1 MLPCSFPHR
10 KHLGRKNRVFLIK
23 FTGASRERA
32 PATFRESRT
41 LRSRLRARAG
51 SRFASQCHPAYVQL
65 GENKWPAAYPRGYAG
80 TMSNTTTP
88 RPRRILVIGGVAA
101 GMSFA
106 TRMRRRDEH
115 AEIVVFERSGHVS
128 FANCGLAYYL
138 GGVITERAELLLQ
151 TPASLGSR
159 FGLDV
164 RVNHEVTAIDP
175 TEHTITVHSRDD
187 DTTSTEHFD
196 ELVIATG
203 ASAAIPA
210 IAGSERMLVL
220 RNIEDVDA
228 LHTSL
233 GDLDPA
239 TANVVVLGAGY
250 IGVEMAENL
259 AKRGLAVTLIQRP
272 AHILS
277 TLDAEMVSPVE
288 AHLRANGVDLR
299 LGTEAVAVDDS
310 SVQLSDGSSVAA
322 DVVVAAI
329 GVRPDNALA
338 VHAGLATGAGGGIQ
352 VTAGYRTSAPHIYA
366 VGDVAEKVGAI
377 SGEHELVALAGPA
390 NRDGRYL
397 ADTLA
402 GDDVASRPALGT
414 AIVGVFDLTVAS
426 LGSTERALRAAGRD
440 IRVIH
445 THPVSHAGY
454 YPGAQSLSLK
464 LIVDAETDLILG
476 AQAVGKEGVD
486 KRMDVLATATSFG
499 IPASALADLELAYA
513 PQYGS
518 AKDPINHLGYVA
530 KNLRD
535 GLSASI
541 QWHEIDAE
549 LAAGALLVDVRTV
562 AEFERGAI
570 PHAVNIPLD
579 DLRGRLD
586 ELGDRRVIAH
596 CQVGQRGH
604 TAVRIL
610 AQNGFD
616 AVNLDGGY
624 RTWSAATS

>member
-1 MLPCSFPHR
+1 MS
-10 KHLGRKNRVFLIK
+10 
-23 FTGASRERA
+23 T
-32 PATFRESRT
+32 ATTDRT
-41 LRSRLRARAG
+41 
-51 SRFASQCHPAYVQL
+51 
-65 GENKWPAAYPRGYAG
+65 
-80 TMSNTTTP
+80 
-88 RPRRILVIGGVAA
+88 RRILVIGGVAA

-115 AEIVVFERSGHVS
+115 AEIIIFERSGHVS

-138 GGVITERAELLLQ
+138 GGVITERDNLLLQ

-175 TEHTITVHSRDD
+175 SSHTVTVHNGVDN
-187 DTTSTEHFD
+187 TTSTERFD

-203 ASAAIPA
+203 ASATLPAIP
-210 IAGSERMLVL
+210 GSERMLVL

-228 LHTSL
+228 LDASL
-233 GDLDPA
+233 SALDPN

-250 IGVEMAENL
+250 IGIEMAENL
-259 AKRGLAVTLIQRP
+259 AKRGLNVTLVQRP
-272 AHILS
+272 AHVLA
-277 TLDAEMVSPVE
+277 TLDAEMVTPVE
-288 AHLRANGVDLR
+288 AHLRDNGVDLR
-299 LGTEAVAVDDS
+299 LGTEAVAVRDS
-310 SVQLSDGSSVAA
+310 TVQLSDGSSVAA
-322 DVVVAAI
+322 DVVVAAV

-338 VHAGLATGAGGGIQ
+338 VHAGLSVGAAGGIR
-352 VTAGYRTSAPHIYA
+352 VTAGYQTSSPHVYA
-366 VGDVAEKVGAI
+366 IGDVAEKVGAI

-402 GDDVASRPALGT
+402 GDHVHSKPALGT
-414 AIVGVFDLTVAS
+414 AIVGVFDLTAAS
-426 LGSTERALRAAGRD
+426 LGSTERALRAADRN

-454 YPGAQSLSLK
+454 YPGAESLSLK
-464 LIVDAETDLILG
+464 LIVDADTDLILG
-476 AQAVGKEGVD
+476 AQAVGRDGVD
-486 KRMDVLATATSFG
+486 KRMDVLATA
-499 IPASALADLELAYA
+499 ASAGLTASSLADLELAYA

-530 KNLRD
+530 KNVRD
-535 GLSASI
+535 DLSASI

-549 LAAGALLVDVRTV
+549 LASGSLLVDVRTV
-562 AEFERGAI
+562 SEFESGAI

-586 ELGDRRVIAH
+586 ELGSRRVIVH

-610 AQNGFD
+610 AQHGYD

-624 RTWSAATS
+624 RTWAAATAAAPIIETSPQASVPVLS

>member
-1 MLPCSFPHR
+1 MSTSLT
-10 KHLGRKNRVFLIK
+10 GR
-23 FTGASRERA
+23 T
-32 PATFRESRT
+32 
-41 LRSRLRARAG
+41 
-51 SRFASQCHPAYVQL
+51 
-65 GENKWPAAYPRGYAG
+65 
-80 TMSNTTTP
+80 
-88 RPRRILVIGGVAA
+88 RRILVIGGVAA

-115 AEIVVFERSGHVS
+115 AEIIIFERSGHVS

-138 GGVITERAELLLQ
+138 GGVITDRDELLLQ

-164 RVNHEVTAIDP
+164 RVNHNVTSINP
-175 TEHTITVHSRDD
+175 GGHTITVHNHVDNTS
-187 DTTSTEHFD
+187 STECYD

-203 ASAAIPA
+203 ASATRPAIP
-210 IAGSERMLVL
+210 GSERMLSL

-233 GDLDPA
+233 GSLDPT

-259 AKRGLAVTLIQRP
+259 AKRGLKVTLVQRP
-272 AHILS
+272 AHVLG
-277 TLDAEMVSPVE
+277 TLDSEMVTPIE
-288 AHLRANGVDLR
+288 AHLREKGVDLR
-299 LGTEAVAVDDS
+299 LGTEAVAMDDTT
-310 SVQLSDGSSVAA
+310 VQLSDGSSVAA
-322 DVVVAAI
+322 DVVVAAV

-338 VHAGLATGAGGGIQ
+338 VHAGLAVGAAGGIR
-352 VTAGYRTSAPHIYA
+352 VTAGYQTSAPHVYA
-366 VGDVAEKVGAI
+366 VGDVAEKVDAI
-377 SGEHELVALAGPA
+377 SGERGLVALAGPA

-402 GDDVASRPALGT
+402 GDQVHSKPALGT

-426 LGSTERALRAAGRD
+426 LGATERTLRTADRN

-454 YPGAQSLSLK
+454 YPGAESLSLK
-464 LIVDAETDLILG
+464 LIVDADTDLILG
-476 AQAVGKEGVD
+476 AQAVGRDGVD
-486 KRMDVLATATSFG
+486 KRMDVLATAASAGLT
-499 IPASALADLELAYA
+499 ASALADLELAYA

-535 GLSASI
+535 NLSASI

-549 LAAGALLVDVRTV
+549 LAAGSLLVDVRTA
-562 AEFERGAI
+562 AEFGRGAI

-579 DLRGRLD
+579 DLRSRLS
-586 ELGDRRVIAH
+586 ELGDRRVIVH

-610 AQNGFD
+610 SQHGYD

-624 RTWSAATS
+624 RTWAAATA

>member
-1 MLPCSFPHR
+1 MTTS
-10 KHLGRKNRVFLIK
+10 
-23 FTGASRERA
+23 T
-32 PATFRESRT
+32 TDRT
-41 LRSRLRARAG
+41 
-51 SRFASQCHPAYVQL
+51 
-65 GENKWPAAYPRGYAG
+65 
-80 TMSNTTTP
+80 
-88 RPRRILVIGGVAA
+88 RRILVIGGVAA

-115 AEIVVFERSGHVS
+115 AEIIIFERSGHVS

-138 GGVITERAELLLQ
+138 GGVITERDELLLQ

-164 RVNHEVTAIDP
+164 RVNHNVTAISP
-175 TEHTITVHSRDD
+175 SGRTITVHNSVD
-187 DTTSTEHFD
+187 DTTSTERFD

-203 ASAAIPA
+203 ASATLPAIPS
-210 IAGSERMLVL
+210 SERMLVL

-228 LHTSL
+228 LHSSL

-259 AKRGLAVTLIQRP
+259 AKRGLKVTLVQRP
-272 AHILS
+272 AHVLG
-277 TLDAEMVSPVE
+277 TLDSEMVTPVE
-288 AHLRANGVDLR
+288 AHLRENGVDLR
-299 LGTEAVAVDDS
+299 LGTEAVAVHDS
-310 SVQLSDGSSVAA
+310 TVQLSDGSSVAA
-322 DVVVAAI
+322 NVVVAAV
-329 GVRPDNALA
+329 GVRPDNGLA
-338 VHAGLATGAGGGIQ
+338 VHAGLAVGAAGGIR
-352 VTAGYRTSAPHIYA
+352 VTAGYQTSEPHVYA
-366 VGDVAEKVGAI
+366 VGDVAEKLGAI

-402 GDDVASRPALGT
+402 GDEASSRPALGT

-426 LGSTERALRAAGRD
+426 LGSTERALRAAGHN

-454 YPGAQSLSLK
+454 YPGAESLSLK
-464 LIVDAETDLILG
+464 LIVDADTDLILG
-476 AQAVGKEGVD
+476 AQAVGRDGVD
-486 KRMDVLATATSFG
+486 KRMDVLATAVSAGLT
-499 IPASALADLELAYA
+499 ASALADLELAYA

-549 LAAGALLVDVRTV
+549 LAAGTLLVDVRTA
-562 AEFERGAI
+562 AEFGRGAI

-579 DLRGRLD
+579 DLRGRLS
-586 ELGDRRVIAH
+586 EIGDRRVIVH

-610 AQNGFD
+610 AQHGYD

-624 RTWSAATS
+624 RTWSAATA

>member
-1 MLPCSFPHR
+1 
-10 KHLGRKNRVFLIK
+10 
-23 FTGASRERA
+23 
-32 PATFRESRT
+32 
-41 LRSRLRARAG
+41 
-51 SRFASQCHPAYVQL
+51 
-65 GENKWPAAYPRGYAG
+65 
-80 TMSNTTTP
+80 MSTATTP
-88 RPRRILVIGGVAA
+88 RTRRILVVGGVAA

-115 AEIVVFERSGHVS
+115 AEIVIFERSGHVS

-138 GGVITERAELLLQ
+138 GGVITERDALLLQ
-151 TPASLGSR
+151 TPASLGNR

-164 RVNHEVTAIDP
+164 RVNHNVTSVDP
-175 TEHTITVHSRDD
+175 AAHSITVHHSVTN
-187 DTTSTEHFD
+187 TTSTEHFD

-203 ASAAIPA
+203 ASATLPAIP
-210 IAGSERMLVL
+210 GSERMLVL

-233 GDLDPA
+233 GALDPT

-259 AKRGLAVTLIQRP
+259 AKRGLKVTLVQRP
-272 AHILS
+272 AHVLG
-277 TLDAEMVSPVE
+277 TLDAEMVTPVE
-288 AHLRANGVDLR
+288 AHLREHGVDLR
-299 LGTEAVAVDDS
+299 LGTEAIAVDDS
-310 SVQLSDGSSVAA
+310 TVQLSDGSSVAA
-322 DVVVAAI
+322 DVVVAAV
-329 GVRPDNALA
+329 GVRPDNGLA
-338 VHAGLATGAGGGIQ
+338 VHAGLATGAAGGIRINSGFQ
-352 VTAGYRTSAPHIYA
+352 TSEPHIYA

-402 GDDVASRPALGT
+402 GDQVHSKPALGT

-426 LGSTERALRAAGRD
+426 LGSTERTLRAAGRN

-454 YPGAQSLSLK
+454 YPGAESLSLK
-464 LIVDAETDLILG
+464 LIVDADTDIILG
-476 AQAVGKEGVD
+476 AQAVGKDGVD
-486 KRMDVLATATSFG
+486 KRMDVLATAASFG
-499 IPASALADLELAYA
+499 ITASALADLELAYA

-535 GLSASI
+535 NLSASI

-549 LAAGALLVDVRTV
+549 LAAGTLLVDVRTG
-562 AEFERGAI
+562 AEFGRGAI

-586 ELGDRRVIAH
+586 ELDDRRVIVH

-624 RTWSAATS
+624 RTWAAATA

>member
-1 MLPCSFPHR
+1 MS
-10 KHLGRKNRVFLIK
+10 
-23 FTGASRERA
+23 T
-32 PATFRESRT
+32 ATT
-41 LRSRLRARAG
+41 
-51 SRFASQCHPAYVQL
+51 HH
-65 GENKWPAAYPRGYAG
+65 
-80 TMSNTTTP
+80 
-88 RPRRILVIGGVAA
+88 PRRILVIGGVAA

-115 AEIVVFERSGHVS
+115 AEIIIFERSGHVS

-138 GGVITERAELLLQ
+138 GGVITERDNLLLQ

-164 RVNHEVTAIDP
+164 RVNHEATAIDP
-175 TEHTITVHSRDD
+175 AGHTITVHNSVDN
-187 DTTSTEHFD
+187 TTTTEHFD

-203 ASAAIPA
+203 ASATLPAIP
-210 IAGSERMLVL
+210 GSDRMLVL

-228 LHTSL
+228 LHSSL
-233 GDLDPA
+233 GDLDPT

-250 IGVEMAENL
+250 IGIEMAENL
-259 AKRGLAVTLIQRP
+259 AKRGLKVTLVQRP
-272 AHILS
+272 AHVLA
-277 TLDAEMVSPVE
+277 TLDAEMVTPVE
-288 AHLRANGVDLR
+288 THLRENGVDLR
-299 LGTEAVAVDDS
+299 LGTEAVAVHDS

-322 DVVVAAI
+322 DVVVAAV
-329 GVRPDNALA
+329 GVRPDNVLA
-338 VHAGLATGAGGGIQ
+338 VHAGLAVGAAGGIR
-352 VTAGYRTSAPHIYA
+352 VTAGYQTSAPHIYA

-402 GDDVASRPALGT
+402 GDHVHSKPALGT
-414 AIVGVFDLTVAS
+414 AIVGVFDLTAAS
-426 LGSTERALRAAGRD
+426 LGSTERALRAADRN

-454 YPGAQSLSLK
+454 YPGAESLSLK
-464 LIVDAETDLILG
+464 LIVDADTDLILG
-476 AQAVGKEGVD
+476 AQAVGRDGVD
-486 KRMDVLATATSFG
+486 KRMDVLATA
-499 IPASALADLELAYA
+499 ASAGLTASSLADLELAYA

-549 LAAGALLVDVRTV
+549 LEAGSLLVDVRTP
-562 AEFERGAI
+562 AEFGRGAI

-579 DLRGRLD
+579 DLRSRLS
-586 ELGDRRVIAH
+586 ELGDHRVIVH

-610 AQNGFD
+610 AQHGYD

-624 RTWSAATS
+624 RTWAAATA

>member
-1 MLPCSFPHR
+1 M
-10 KHLGRKNRVFLIK
+10 
-23 FTGASRERA
+23 
-32 PATFRESRT
+32 
-41 LRSRLRARAG
+41 
-51 SRFASQCHPAYVQL
+51 
-65 GENKWPAAYPRGYAG
+65 
-80 TMSNTTTP
+80 TTSTTD

-115 AEIVVFERSGHVS
+115 AEIIIFERSGHVS

-138 GGVITERAELLLQ
+138 GGVITERDSLLLQ

-164 RVNHEVTAIDP
+164 RVNHNVTAINPGERTIAVHNHVDNTTN
-175 TEHTITVHSRDD
+175 TESY
-187 DTTSTEHFD
+187 D

-203 ASAAIPA
+203 ACATLPAIP
-210 IAGSERMLVL
+210 GSDRMLVL

-228 LHTSL
+228 LHASL
-233 GDLDPA
+233 GDLDPT

-250 IGVEMAENL
+250 IGIEMAENL
-259 AKRGLAVTLIQRP
+259 AKRGLNVTLVQQG
-272 AHILS
+272 AHVLS
-277 TLDAEMVSPVE
+277 PFDAEMVTPIE
-288 AHLRANGVDLR
+288 AHLRENGVDLR
-299 LGTEAVAVDDS
+299 LGTEAVAVDDTT
-310 SVQLSDGSSVAA
+310 VQLSDGSSVAA
-322 DVVVAAI
+322 DVVVAAV

-338 VHAGLATGAGGGIQ
+338 VRAGLAVGTTGGIRTTVNYQ
-352 VTAGYRTSAPHIYA
+352 TSAPHVYA
-366 VGDVAEKVGAI
+366 VGDVAEKVDAI

-397 ADTLA
+397 ADTIA
-402 GDDVASRPALGT
+402 GDQVHSKPALGT
-414 AIVGVFDLTVAS
+414 SIVGVFDLTAAS
-426 LGSTERALRAAGRD
+426 LGSTERTLRADGHN

-454 YPGAQSLSLK
+454 YPGAESLSLK
-464 LIVDAETDLILG
+464 LIVDANTDLILG
-476 AQAVGKEGVD
+476 AQAVGRDGVD
-486 KRMDVLATATSFG
+486 KRMDVLATAASAGLT
-499 IPASALADLELAYA
+499 ASALADLELAYA

-535 GLSASI
+535 NLSASI

-549 LAAGALLVDVRTV
+549 LAAGSLLVDVRTA
-562 AEFERGAI
+562 AEFGRGAI

-579 DLRGRLD
+579 DLRSRLS
-586 ELGDRRVIAH
+586 ELGDRRVIVH

-610 AQNGFD
+610 AQHGYD

-624 RTWSAATS
+624 RTWVAATA

>member
-1 MLPCSFPHR
+1 MS
-10 KHLGRKNRVFLIK
+10 
-23 FTGASRERA
+23 T
-32 PATFRESRT
+32 ATTKRT
-41 LRSRLRARAG
+41 
-51 SRFASQCHPAYVQL
+51 
-65 GENKWPAAYPRGYAG
+65 
-80 TMSNTTTP
+80 
-88 RPRRILVIGGVAA
+88 RRILVIGGVAA

-115 AEIVVFERSGHVS
+115 AEIVIFERSGHVS

-138 GGVITERAELLLQ
+138 GGVITERDALLLQ

-164 RVNHEVTAIDP
+164 RVNHEVAGIDP
-175 TEHTITVHSRDD
+175 AGNTITVHNSLEN
-187 DTTSTEHFD
+187 TTSTEHFD

-203 ASAAIPA
+203 ASATLPA

-228 LHTSL
+228 LHASL
-233 GDLDPA
+233 SALDSS

-250 IGVEMAENL
+250 IGIEMAENL
-259 AKRGLAVTLIQRP
+259 AKRGLNVTLVQRP
-272 AHILS
+272 AHVLS
-277 TLDAEMVSPVE
+277 TLDAEMVTPIE
-288 AHLRANGVDLR
+288 AHLRENGVDLR
-299 LGTEAVAVDDS
+299 LGTEAVSIDDS
-310 SVQLSDGSSVAA
+310 TVQLSDGSSVAA
-322 DVVVAAI
+322 DVVVAAV

-338 VHAGLATGAGGGIQ
+338 VHAGLAIGTAGGIR
-352 VTAGYRTSAPHIYA
+352 VNAGYQTSSPNVYA
-366 VGDVAEKVGAI
+366 VGDVAEKVGAV

-402 GDDVASRPALGT
+402 GDDVHSKPALGT

-426 LGSTERALRAAGRD
+426 LGSTERTLRATGRD

-464 LIVDAETDLILG
+464 LIVDADTDLILG
-476 AQAVGKEGVD
+476 AQAVGRDGVD
-486 KRMDVLATATSFG
+486 KRMDVLATA
-499 IPASALADLELAYA
+499 ASAGLTASSLADLELAYA

-535 GLSASI
+535 DLSASI

-549 LAAGALLVDVRTV
+549 LAAGSLLVDVRTA
-562 AEFERGAI
+562 AEFGRGAI
-570 PHAVNIPLD
+570 PQAVNIPLD
-579 DLRGRLD
+579 DLRSRLD
-586 ELGDRRVIAH
+586 EIGDRRVIVH

-610 AQNGFD
+610 SQHGFNV
-616 AVNLDGGY
+616 ANLDGGY
-624 RTWSAATS
+624 RTWAAATA

>member
-1 MLPCSFPHR
+1 
-10 KHLGRKNRVFLIK
+10 
-23 FTGASRERA
+23 
-32 PATFRESRT
+32 
-41 LRSRLRARAG
+41 
-51 SRFASQCHPAYVQL
+51 
-65 GENKWPAAYPRGYAG
+65 
-80 TMSNTTTP
+80 MSTATTP
-88 RPRRILVIGGVAA
+88 RTRRILVIGGVAA

-115 AEIVVFERSGHVS
+115 AEIVIFERSGHVS

-138 GGVITERAELLLQ
+138 GGVITERDALLLQ
-151 TPASLGSR
+151 TPASLGNR

-164 RVNHEVTAIDP
+164 RVNHNVTSIDP
-175 TEHTITVHSRDD
+175 AAHSITVHHSVTN
-187 DTTSTEHFD
+187 TTSTEHFD

-203 ASAAIPA
+203 ASATLPAIP
-210 IAGSERMLVL
+210 GSERMLVL

-233 GDLDPA
+233 GALDPT

-259 AKRGLAVTLIQRP
+259 AKRGLKVTLVQRP
-272 AHILS
+272 AHVLG
-277 TLDAEMVSPVE
+277 TLDAEMVTPVE
-288 AHLRANGVDLR
+288 AHLREHGVDLR

-310 SVQLSDGSSVAA
+310 TVQLSDSSSVAA
-322 DVVVAAI
+322 DVVVAAV
-329 GVRPDNALA
+329 GVRPDNGLA
-338 VHAGLATGAGGGIQ
+338 VHAGLATGAAGGIRINSGFQ
-352 VTAGYRTSAPHIYA
+352 TSEPHIYA

-402 GDDVASRPALGT
+402 GDQVHSKPALGT

-426 LGSTERALRAAGRD
+426 LGSTERTLRAAGRN

-454 YPGAQSLSLK
+454 YPGAESLSLK
-464 LIVDAETDLILG
+464 LIVDADTDLILG
-476 AQAVGKEGVD
+476 AQAVGKDGVD
-486 KRMDVLATATSFG
+486 KRMDVLATAASFG
-499 IPASALADLELAYA
+499 ITASALADLELAYA

-535 GLSASI
+535 NLSASI

-549 LAAGALLVDVRTV
+549 LAAGTLLVDVRTG
-562 AEFERGAI
+562 AEFGRGAI

-586 ELGDRRVIAH
+586 ELGDRRVIVH

-624 RTWSAATS
+624 RTWAAATA

>member
-1 MLPCSFPHR
+1 MSF
-10 KHLGRKNRVFLIK
+10 
-23 FTGASRERA
+23 
-32 PATFRESRT
+32 
-41 LRSRLRARAG
+41 
-51 SRFASQCHPAYVQL
+51 
-65 GENKWPAAYPRGYAG
+65 
-80 TMSNTTTP
+80 TP
-88 RPRRILVIGGVAA
+88 TSTRRILVIGGVAA

-106 TRMRRRDEH
+106 TRMRRREEH
-115 AEIVVFERSGHVS
+115 AEIIIFERSGHVS

-138 GGVITERAELLLQ
+138 GGVIAERDALLLQ
-151 TPASLGSR
+151 TPASLGNR

-164 RVNHEVTAIDP
+164 RVNHNVTAIDP
-175 TEHTITVHSRDD
+175 AAHSITVHNSVD

-203 ASAAIPA
+203 ASATLPAIP
-210 IAGSERMLVL
+210 GSERMLVL

-228 LHTSL
+228 LHSSL
-233 GDLDPA
+233 GALDP
-239 TANVVVLGAGY
+239 TTTNVVVLGAGY

-259 AKRGLAVTLIQRP
+259 AKRGLNVTLVQRP
-272 AHILS
+272 AHVLS
-277 TLDAEMVSPVE
+277 TLDSEMVTPVE
-288 AHLRANGVDLR
+288 AHLREKGVDLR

-310 SVQLSDGSSVAA
+310 TVQLSDGSSVAA
-322 DVVVAAI
+322 DVVVAAV
-329 GVRPDNALA
+329 GVRPDNVLA
-338 VHAGLATGAGGGIQ
+338 VHAGLATGNAGGIRINS
-352 VTAGYRTSAPHIYA
+352 GYQSSEPHIYA
-366 VGDVAEKVGAI
+366 VGDVAEKLGAI

-402 GDDVASRPALGT
+402 GDQVHSKPALGT

-426 LGSTERALRAAGRD
+426 LGSTERALRASGRN

-454 YPGAQSLSLK
+454 YPGAESLSLK
-464 LIVDAETDLILG
+464 LIVDADTDLILG
-476 AQAVGKEGVD
+476 AQAVGRDGVD
-486 KRMDVLATATSFG
+486 KRMDVLATAASAGLT
-499 IPASALADLELAYA
+499 ASALADLELAYA

-549 LAAGALLVDVRTV
+549 LAAGTLLVDVRTV

-579 DLRGRLD
+579 DLRSRLD
-586 ELGDRRVIAH
+586 ELGDRRIIAH

-610 AQNGFD
+610 AQNGYD

-624 RTWSAATS
+624 RTWAAATA

>member
-1 MLPCSFPHR
+1 MSTSPTHR
-10 KHLGRKNRVFLIK
+10 
-23 FTGASRERA
+23 T
-32 PATFRESRT
+32 
-41 LRSRLRARAG
+41 
-51 SRFASQCHPAYVQL
+51 
-65 GENKWPAAYPRGYAG
+65 
-80 TMSNTTTP
+80 
-88 RPRRILVIGGVAA
+88 RRILVIGGVAA

-115 AEIVVFERSGHVS
+115 AEIIIFERSGHVS

-138 GGVITERAELLLQ
+138 GGVITDRDELLLQ
-151 TPASLGSR
+151 TPAGLGSR

-164 RVNHEVTAIDP
+164 RVNHNVTAIDP
-175 TEHTITVHSRDD
+175 TQRSITVHNHVD
-187 DTTSTEHFD
+187 DTISTESYD

-203 ASAAIPA
+203 ASAVIPA

-220 RNIEDVDA
+220 RNIEDVD
-228 LHTSL
+228 LLQSSL
-233 GDLDPA
+233 DALDPS

-250 IGVEMAENL
+250 IGIEMAENL
-259 AKRGLAVTLIQRP
+259 AKRGLSVTLVQRP
-272 AHILS
+272 AHVLGTFDS
-277 TLDAEMVSPVE
+277 EMVTPIE
-288 AHLRANGVDLR
+288 AHLRENGVALH
-299 LGTEAVAVDDS
+299 LGTEAIAMDDT

-322 DVVVAAI
+322 DLVVAAV
-329 GVRPDNALA
+329 GVRPDNGLA
-338 VHAGLATGAGGGIQ
+338 VHAGLATGPTGGIR
-352 VTAGYRTSAPHIYA
+352 VSAGYQTSAPHIYA
-366 VGDVAEKVGAI
+366 IGDVAEKVGAI
-377 SGEHELVALAGPA
+377 SGEHELVSLAGPA

-402 GDDVASRPALGT
+402 GDEVHSKPALGT
-414 AIVGVFDLTVAS
+414 AIVGVFDLTAAS

-464 LIVDAETDLILG
+464 LIIDTATDLILG
-476 AQAVGKEGVD
+476 AQVVGREGVD
-486 KRMDVLATATSFG
+486 KRMDVLATATSVG
-499 IPASALADLELAYA
+499 LTASALADLELAYA

-535 GLSASI
+535 DLSASI

-549 LAAGALLVDVRTV
+549 LEAGTLLVDVRTP
-562 AEFERGAI
+562 AEFALGAI

-579 DLRGRLD
+579 DLRSRFGELD
-586 ELGDRRVIAH
+586 DRRVIVH

-610 AQNGFD
+610 TQHGID

-624 RTWSAATS
+624 RTWLAANA

>member
-1 MLPCSFPHR
+1 
-10 KHLGRKNRVFLIK
+10 
-23 FTGASRERA
+23 
-32 PATFRESRT
+32 
-41 LRSRLRARAG
+41 
-51 SRFASQCHPAYVQL
+51 
-65 GENKWPAAYPRGYAG
+65 
-80 TMSNTTTP
+80 MSITSSN

-115 AEIVVFERSGHVS
+115 AEIVIFERSGYVS

-138 GGVITERAELLLQ
+138 GGVITDRDELLLQ
-151 TPASLGSR
+151 TPKSLGSR

-164 RVNHEVTAIDP
+164 RVNHEVTAINP
-175 TEHTITVHSRDD
+175 AGHTITVRNDVD
-187 DTTSTEHFD
+187 NTASTEHFD

-203 ASAAIPA
+203 ASATVPAIPG
-210 IAGSERMLVL
+210 IERMLVL

-228 LHTSL
+228 LQSSL
-233 GDLDPA
+233 SALDST

-250 IGVEMAENL
+250 IGLEMAENL
-259 AKRGLAVTLIQRP
+259 VNRGLNVTLVQRG
-272 AHILS
+272 AHVLGAF
-277 TLDAEMVSPVE
+277 DAEMITPIE
-288 AHLRANGVDLR
+288 AHLREKGVDLR
-299 LGTEAVAVDDS
+299 LGTEAVAVRES
-310 SVQLSDGSSVAA
+310 TVQLSDGSSIAA
-322 DVVVAAI
+322 GVVVAAV

-338 VHAGLATGAGGGIQ
+338 VHAGLTTGADGGIC
-352 VTAGYRTSAPHIYA
+352 VTAHYETSAPHVYA
-366 VGDVAEKVGAI
+366 VGDVAQKVSAI
-377 SGEHELVALAGPA
+377 NGEHELLALAGPA

-402 GDDVASRPALGT
+402 GDNAHSKPTLGT
-414 AIVGVFDLTVAS
+414 AIVGVFDLTAAS
-426 LGSTERALRAAGRD
+426 LGASESTLRAAGRN

-464 LIVDAETDLILG
+464 LIVDADTDLILG
-476 AQAVGKEGVD
+476 AQAVGRDGVD
-486 KRMDVLATATSFG
+486 KRMDVLATA
-499 IPASALADLELAYA
+499 ASAGLTASSLADLELSYA

-549 LAAGALLVDVRTV
+549 LAAGSLLVDVRTV
-562 AEFERGAI
+562 AEFESGAI

-579 DLRGRLD
+579 DLRTRLD
-586 ELGDRRVIAH
+586 ELGDRRVIVH
-596 CQVGQRGH
+596 CKVGQRGH

-610 AQNGFD
+610 AQHGFD
-616 AVNLDGGY
+616 ATNLDGGY
-624 RTWSAATS
+624 RTWAAATALSPTLNNPTPVTA